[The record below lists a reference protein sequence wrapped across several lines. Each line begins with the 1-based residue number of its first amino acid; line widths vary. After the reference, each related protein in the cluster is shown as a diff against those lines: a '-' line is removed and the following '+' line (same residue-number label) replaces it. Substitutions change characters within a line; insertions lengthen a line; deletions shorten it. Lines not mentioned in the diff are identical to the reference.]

1 MSEPVKRQRNEPAGV
16 RGCCGDGVGE
26 LGEAA
31 HLEHPRAALPVERD
45 GGIVG
50 APLVGRLGV
59 EPVHTT
65 DALADL
71 AERADAGRPVVRA
84 TVAGDDHRRARAQ
97 RVALRVEE
105 TLERALVVAVAIGR
119 DHPGQRDEQPWVE
132 MHLGGFE
139 HAGHLRHAV
148 DEHEAAQPRE
158 LTLQRVEEQQSEM
171 RELGDRSG
179 DVAEHDDVGLAGTT
193 TAQGDVHRHTASGE

>member
-1 MSEPVKRQRNEPAGV
+1 MPR
-16 RGCCGDGVGE
+16 DGVGE
-26 LGEAA
+26 LREAA
-31 HLEHPRAALPVERD
+31 HFEHARAALPVERD
-45 GGIVG
+45 GGVVG

-59 EPVHTT
+59 EPVDTT

-105 TLERALVVAVAIGR
+105 ALERSLVVAVAVGR
-119 DHPGQRDEQPWVE
+119 DHPGQRHEQPRVE
-132 MHLGGFE
+132 MHLGSLE
-139 HAGHLRHAV
+139 HAGHLRHTV
-148 DEHEAAQPRE
+148 HEHEAAQARE
-158 LTLQRVEEQQSEM
+158 LALQRVEEQQREV

-179 DVAEHDDVGLAGTT
+179 DVAEHDDVGLARTP
-193 TAQGDVHRHTASGE
+193 TAQGDVHGHTARSE